1 MNKTQTIAEFKK
13 RIETQNFTVSRIKN
27 IVSMKKHKD
36 LEDVYGQEESFGE
49 FFYSKD
55 INLSD
60 LLGGFL
66 YDRIND
72 YYTELKN
79 NFAKIYMIFVEDASN
94 PKRIKYKKVSEADYD
109 IARAVLADLIT
120 INDKFNE
127 YCNSSF
133 DRLYALSESK
143 FQ

>member
-1 MNKTQTIAEFKK
+1 MNKMQTIAEFKK

-36 LEDVYGQEESFGE
+36 LEDVYGQEENFGE

-79 NFAKIYMIFVEDASN
+79 SFAKIYMIFVEDASN
-94 PKRIKYKKVSEADYD
+94 
-109 IARAVLADLIT
+109 IARAVLADLIAL
-120 INDKFNE
+120 NDKFNE

>member
-1 MNKTQTIAEFKK
+1 MNKLQTITEFKK
-13 RIETQNFTVSRIKN
+13 RIETQNFAVSRIKN
-27 IVSMKKHKD
+27 IISMKKHKD
-36 LEDVYGQEESFGE
+36 LEDIYGQEESFGE

-55 INLSD
+55 INLGD

-72 YYTELKN
+72 YYIELKN
-79 NFAKIYMIFVEDASN
+79 DISKIYMIFVEDASN
-94 PKRIKYKKVSEADYD
+94 PKRLKYKKISEADYD
-109 IARAVLADLIT
+109 IARSVLSDLVT

>member
-1 MNKTQTIAEFKK
+1 M
-13 RIETQNFTVSRIKN
+13 
-27 IVSMKKHKD
+27 
-36 LEDVYGQEESFGE
+36 
-49 FFYSKD
+49 
-55 INLSD
+55 
-60 LLGGFL
+60 GGFL

-72 YYTELKN
+72 YYIELKN
-79 NFAKIYMIFVEDASN
+79 DISKIYMIFVEDASN
-94 PKRIKYKKVSEADYD
+94 PKRLKYKKISEADYD
-109 IARAVLADLIT
+109 IARSVLSDLVT